1 MANRRFEMFEYRH
14 VIHRMR
20 MGQSDRAIAKSRVMG
35 RVKCGLLREIAL
47 DHGWLEEGPLPEDG
61 QIAAIVETV
70 KKSNPTRTSLSLD
83 HQGRIKEWIGQ
94 GIWLT
99 TIYRTL
105 VDQFGFTG
113 SYSSVQR
120 LAKKIRAASPEA
132 TCILDFAP
140 GEAAQVDFG
149 KGPTIIDAFT
159 GEELKTWFFVMTLCF
174 SRHMYAEI
182 VTDQKVSTWLGC
194 HRRAL
199 EWFGGVAGKIIV
211 DNCKCAIVRA
221 CFRDPEVQRAYGD
234 QAEGYG
240 FIISPCPPRDPQKK
254 GRVEAGVKYV
264 KKAFMPLRR
273 FRTLADANAQL
284 RTWIMETAGNRVHGT
299 TRQKPLSLFAETE
312 KPMLRP
318 LPDVPVEIATWAKL
332 KVHGDCHV
340 RFEKCLYSAPFRLVR
355 QQVWVKASDTCVK
368 IYQDLK
374 LVAAHPRLRKPGS
387 RATID
392 DHLPP
397 EAIAY
402 KMQDPQWCL
411 RQSELIG
418 SHCHQFIRRL
428 FAHRVLDNLRA
439 AQGVIGLKKKYGALR
454 LEAACRR
461 ALHFDNIKY
470 QAVKNI
476 LVKGLDQQPLHEASN
491 VIELAA
497 TYISTG
503 RFMRSGQEMQLPM
516 ERRRP

>member
-1 MANRRFEMFEYRH
+1 
-14 VIHRMR
+14 
-20 MGQSDRAIAKSRVMG
+20 
-35 RVKCGLLREIAL
+35 
-47 DHGWLEEGPLPEDG
+47 
-61 QIAAIVETV
+61 
-70 KKSNPTRTSLSLD
+70 
-83 HQGRIKEWIGQ
+83 
-94 GIWLT
+94 
-99 TIYRTL
+99 
-105 VDQFGFTG
+105 
-113 SYSSVQR
+113 
-120 LAKKIRAASPEA
+120 
-132 TCILDFAP
+132 
-140 GEAAQVDFG
+140 
-149 KGPTIIDAFT
+149 
-159 GEELKTWFFVMTLCF
+159 
-174 SRHMYAEI
+174 
-182 VTDQKVSTWLGC
+182 
-194 HRRAL
+194 
-199 EWFGGVAGKIIV
+199 
-211 DNCKCAIVRA
+211 
-221 CFRDPEVQRAYGD
+221 
-234 QAEGYG
+234 
-240 FIISPCPPRDPQKK
+240 
-254 GRVEAGVKYV
+254 
-264 KKAFMPLRR
+264 MPLRR